1 MNTILYMYFS
11 LFVFF
16 NLAFFWFSVTFDRLT
31 APVDRGVGVV
41 HPNIFFCVYLH
52 VLKCS
57 ESNESKKKNLYF
69 FGRKLWSGLEPPLP
83 PMVPTTQKYKFFFDA
98 APYRKALINKRLLKG
113 RLNNVSGNAVRCNL
127 YLHPYLEPPENPCR
141 LSQRRCIL
149 FQKVFKRGAMLE
161 ARQFFRK
168 FKEN

>member
-1 MNTILYMYFS
+1 MLRTS
-11 LFVFF
+11 SS
-16 NLAFFWFSVTFDRLT
+16 AKGS
-31 APVDRGVGVV
+31 VGVEGGGV
-41 HPNIFFCVYLH
+41 LDVAGRVSTKYFFLCIYTFWS
-52 VLKCS
+52 VLNRMKA
-57 ESNESKKKNLYF
+57 KKNLYF

-141 LSQRRCIL
+141 LLQRRCIL